1 MKIEQLPKLQAS
13 ETRQKQSQTTKGMV
27 LMVFAML
34 TLPVMDVMAKS
45 LTIHFD
51 VSAGQTTFSRFFIQ
65 VVLMGCFI
73 ISVHGARKLLPS
85 QLGINL
91 LRGAIMSMAVMVFYI
106 TLKYMP
112 VTDALAIFFLEP
124 FILTVMSVIFLNESV
139 GWRRGVA
146 VLLGFVGAMFII
158 QPSYQ
163 VFGLISLLP
172 VCTAFLFAIY
182 LILTRHMASKDNA
195 FTMQFASGIGGV
207 LMLSIVVSIATW
219 AGFEDIAVPGIPKF
233 GISWLLLFCIGALAT
248 IGHVVIV
255 MAFRMASAS
264 ILAPLQYLEIVTG
277 TILGYW
283 IFGDFPDAYK
293 WLGIL
298 IIVFSGIYLFLRER
312 KSAFES

>member
-1 MKIEQLPKLQAS
+1 MKIEHHPNQIVS
-13 ETRQKQSQTTKGMV
+13 ENSQKQSQTTKGMV

-34 TLPVMDVMAKS
+34 TLPVMDIMAKS

-65 VVLMGCFI
+65 VVLMGSFI
-73 ISVHGARKLLPS
+73 IFVHGSRKLLPS
-85 QLGINL
+85 QLGLNL

-139 GWRRGVA
+139 GWRRGAA
-146 VLLGFVGAMFII
+146 VFLGFVGAMFII

-172 VCTAFLFAIY
+172 VCTAFLFATY
-182 LILTRHMASKDNA
+182 LILTRQMASKDNA

-207 LMLSIVVSIATW
+207 VTLGIVVSIATW
-219 AGFEDIAVPGIPKF
+219 VGFEDIAAPGIPKF

-248 IGHVVIV
+248 VGHVVIV

-283 IFGDFPDAYK
+283 IFGLFPRCLQMAGDCDYC
-293 WLGIL
+293 
-298 IIVFSGIYLFLRER
+298 VFRNLFV
-312 KSAFES
+312 FT